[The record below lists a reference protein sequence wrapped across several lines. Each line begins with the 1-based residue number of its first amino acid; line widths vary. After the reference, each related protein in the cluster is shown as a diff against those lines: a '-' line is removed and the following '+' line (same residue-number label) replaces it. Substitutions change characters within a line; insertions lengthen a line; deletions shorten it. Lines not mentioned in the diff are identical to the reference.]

1 MFKQLKDETAN
12 SREMITSFLGYNHN
26 LIQNAGEFWDTENI
40 SLRNYPILSSRSLAD
55 NYKLS
60 QLKDDYII
68 DNVVKEKD
76 FDTAFNCEKSVVQKG
91 SGKAPVVFDKGV
103 ALKGTFPQ
111 RYRYSITYSVAN
123 NGGGIQLTHSIESPQ
138 SFLERMEFSKND
150 QNWNMFS
157 ENRGKNDLCF
167 FQTGKKYYRKQVGV
181 QLNIDDKKYIKTND
195 TIAVAGKKYYKKN
208 PSGWYNE
215 EISAHPKSDGLYE
228 ALPGEPLKLD
238 LLTAVDNHYNTKNNI
253 ITAVN
258 INKLHIKKKL
268 KKFENKDIT
277 DEEAIAFVKKHNV
290 YNKYYGSSAI
300 PSDEVRNWSDLYGF
314 NRYDGNGFEEMAK
327 LMLSNGYVE
336 YSDDPDNITINA
348 TVDILL
354 TFRLNNKD
362 SLCKVKNKQNGE
374 EKVCYRGSVLT
385 AKTTK
390 NVACTAKFMLA
401 NDTVCDKEGQESE
414 NVKNYITT
422 TNLKYS
428 SGTSGAFPYTN
439 WFEWSQDDMQKSID
453 ENKTTIEKE
462 FAEELFTALDEQKVV
477 EQLEQK
483 AIESLTDEDLKIST
497 YYEYVPFVNPTQEPK
512 DISVILKNGSVSW
525 SNGKYISYKGVAYSI
540 NQATEQKSAV
550 QLLSMDTKILE
561 FPNNVMLDTVAL
573 EKGVQPLGVSINLA
587 NGVDGNKPY
596 AVMCD
601 RDGTVLDKVYVGKTE
616 PENTE
621 TYKYWVDI
629 SQETPYVKV
638 FSTPQGM
645 WVNYNTVYCRL
656 YGVDINSIKKGD
668 TVHITLEGKK
678 IDGFDDEYYYIYDT
692 KNDENYKG
700 SVIISQLVPEKKE
713 LSQDVVIARE
723 IPDLDFVTVAGNRVW
738 GCRYGKNK
746 EGKQV
751 NQIYASALGDPT
763 NWFTFQNTS
772 QDSYYLTL
780 GDDSEFTGATS
791 VGGYPYFFKEN
802 GIYEIYGSY
811 PAAYQLITYEQ
822 QGCEV
827 GSNKSIAV
835 VDGDIFFKSPTGICV
850 FSNGVVTS
858 INRPLGVEPYHNAIG
873 GGTCGE
879 YYVNMLDK
887 SGNPAT
893 FVFDVNYSL
902 WTKLNE
908 ERYKQFCTNK
918 SGLILAIKDDNS
930 ITSFGRTLNNTEGT
944 EDYIPETSF
953 DWSAETGQLDYS
965 YPDHK
970 YISNIII
977 RAIVESDAVLDVY
990 IQYNSDGNWLHCGTL
1005 RGNGTPQSSTLN
1017 IIPQRCDHYAY
1028 KFIGSYG
1035 ASVISV
1041 ANEIEQTGD

>member
-40 SLRNYPILSSRSLAD
+40 SLRNYPVLSPRSLAD

-60 QLKDDYII
+60 QLKDDYTI

-76 FDTAFNCEKSVVQKG
+76 FDKAFNCEKSVVQKG
-91 SGKAPVVFDKGV
+91 EGKAPVVFDEGV
-103 ALKGTFPQ
+103 SLKGKFPQ
-111 RYRYSITYSVAN
+111 RYQFFTNYGKIDGKGMLFTHCINSSQKEKIQIRGNYNNECSIVKSGN
-123 NGGGIQLTHSIESPQ
+123 
-138 SFLERMEFSKND
+138 
-150 QNWNMFS
+150 
-157 ENRGKNDLCF
+157 NDLCF
-167 FQTGKKYYRKQVGV
+167 VQTGIKNYYMSEKYATFEIENQ
-181 QLNIDDKKYIKTND
+181 KYIKTQD
-195 TIAVAGKKYYKKN
+195 RQPIEGKNYYELTSAYGAYNKVN
-208 PSGWYNE
+208 SPSSTYQ
-215 EISAHPKSDGLYE
+215 LYE
-228 ALPGEPLKLD
+228 AVSAEPLELD
-238 LLTAVDNHYNTKNNI
+238 LLKNTNQKYTSKNNI
-253 ITAVN
+253 ITSIN

-268 KKFENKDIT
+268 KQFENKDIT
-277 DEEAIAFVKKHNV
+277 KDEAIAFAKK
-290 YNKYYGSSAI
+290 YNIYNPRSSNAI
-300 PSDEVRNWSDLYGF
+300 QQNGGGMWNYLYGY
-314 NRYDGNGFEEMAK
+314 NNYDSSGDFRLETVAQTILK
-327 LMLSNGYVE
+327 NGYIE
-336 YSDDPDNITINA
+336 YSDEPDNVTVKA
-348 TVDILL
+348 SVDILL

-362 SLCKVKNKQNGE
+362 NLCKVKNKSTGE
-374 EKVCYRGSVLT
+374 EKIAYRGATVT
-385 AKTTK
+385 ATVTK
-390 NVACTAKFMLA
+390 NVTCTAKLILA
-401 NDTVCDKEGQESE
+401 NDTICEKDGMGSE
-414 NVKNYITT
+414 LVNNYIVT
-422 TNLKYS
+422 TNRKYN
-428 SGTSGAFPYTN
+428 GDNDYNAGFY
-439 WFEWSQDDMQKSID
+439 WFEWSQDDMQQFID
-453 ENKTTIEKE
+453 ENKSTIEKD
-462 FAEELFTALDEQKVV
+462 FAEELFHTLDEQNVLS
-477 EQLEQK
+477 QLEQK
-483 AIESLTDEDLKIST
+483 AINELTENELKISS
-497 YYEYVPFVNPTQEPK
+497 YYEYAPFINPTQEPK

-561 FPNNVMLDTVAL
+561 FPNNVMLDTAAL

-692 KNDENYKG
+692 KDDENYKG
-700 SVIISQLVPEKKE
+700 SVIISQLIPEKKE

-772 QDSYYLTL
+772 EDSYFLTL
-780 GDDSEFTGATS
+780 GDDTEFTGATA
-791 VGGYPYFFKEN
+791 VNGYPYFFKEN

-902 WTKLNE
+902 WIKLNE

-944 EDYIPETSF
+944 EDYIPETTF
-953 DWSAETGQLDYS
+953 DWSAETGQIDYL